1 MRKSMKIL
9 RVGLVGCVLAAL
21 PAYSVAQGLND
32 AVASGKVDEAIRA
45 QMQAQKIPGVSLAV
59 IRDGKIIKATGYGLA
74 NIELNVPVTPASIFQ
89 SGSIGKQFTATAI
102 LMLVEDGKV
111 GLDDSITKYF
121 PEAPPA
127 WNAITIR
134 HLLSHTSGLPDVWG
148 QTEQDAYTKGIV
160 DSRRDYTEDEL
171 LQRYVKLQPQFP
183 PGDRWEYCSTG
194 YQLLGFLIHRLT
206 GKVHFDFI
214 RERIFQPLGMD
225 TARVISEADIVLN
238 RSGGYIMV
246 KGELKNQDW
255 IAPSLN
261 TTADG
266 SYYMT
271 VLDLAKWDAALYTEK
286 ILKKSRREQ
295 MFTPAKLNAGKTYPD
310 PYGFGWQINNANGH
324 RVVWHTGGNQGFFV
338 IISRYLDDRLTI
350 VAMTNLDEFHCDV
363 VKMAGAVA
371 SIYIPETAG
380 ANPVKD
386 W

>member
-1 MRKSMKIL
+1 MEMIWKFM
-9 RVGLVGCVLAAL
+9 VLAC
-21 PAYSVAQGLND
+21 SVAGIVGMAIGEPPSDN
-32 AVASGKVDEAIRA
+32 AASAQVDEVVRA
-45 QMQAQKIPGVSLAV
+45 QMREQKIPGVSLAV
-59 IRDGKIIKATGYGLA
+59 IRDGHVIKATGYGLA
-74 NIELNVPVTPASIFQ
+74 NVELNVPVTPQSIFQ

-102 LMLVEDGKV
+102 MMLVEEGKV

-121 PEAPPA
+121 LETPPG
-127 WNAITIR
+127 WKPITIR
-134 HLLSHTSGLPDVWG
+134 HLLTHTSGLPDVWG

-171 LQRYVKLQPQFP
+171 LQRYVKLQPQIK
-183 PGDRWEYCSTG
+183 PGDKWEYCSTG

-206 GKVHFDFI
+206 GKFHGDFI
-214 RERIFQPLGMD
+214 QERIFQPLGMD
-225 TARVISEADIVLN
+225 TARIISEADIVPN
-238 RSGGYIMV
+238 RSSGYVMV
-246 KGELKNQDW
+246 KGELKNQEW

-286 ILKKSRREQ
+286 ILKKSSLEQ
-295 MFTPAKLNAGKTYPD
+295 MFTPAKLNSGKPYPD

-363 VKMAGAVA
+363 VKMAGAIA
-371 SIYIPETAG
+371 TIYIPATAG

>member
-1 MRKSMKIL
+1 MICKFM
-9 RVGLVGCVLAAL
+9 VLACT
-21 PAYSVAQGLND
+21 VAGLAGMAIGESQSDD
-32 AVASGKVDEAIRA
+32 AASAKVDQIVRA
-45 QMQAQKIPGVSLAV
+45 QMREQNIPGVSLAV
-59 IRDGKIIKATGYGLA
+59 MRDGKIIKATGYGLA
-74 NIELNVPVTPASIFQ
+74 NVELNVPVTPKSIFQ
-89 SGSIGKQFTATAI
+89 SGSIGKQFTATAVM
-102 LMLVEDGKV
+102 MLVEDGKV

-121 PEAPPA
+121 PEAPPT
-127 WNAITIR
+127 WKPITIR
-134 HLLSHTSGLPDVWG
+134 HLLTHTSGLPDVWG

-171 LQRYVKLQPQFP
+171 LQRYVKLQPQFQ
-183 PGDRWEYCSTG
+183 PGDQWEYCNLG
-194 YQLLGFLIHRLT
+194 YQLLGFLIHRVT
-206 GKVHFDFI
+206 GKFHADFI
-214 RERIFQPLGMD
+214 RERIFLPVGMD
-225 TARVISEADIVLN
+225 TARIISESDIVPN
-238 RSGGYIMV
+238 RSSGYVMV
-246 KGELKNQDW
+246 KGELKNQGW

-286 ILKKSRREQ
+286 VLKKSSLEQ
-295 MFTPAKLNAGKTYPD
+295 MWTPAKLNSGKPYPY
-310 PYGFGWQINNANGH
+310 PYGFGWDINRANGH
-324 RVVWHTGGNQGFFV
+324 RVVWHTGGNQGFYV

-350 VAMTNLDEFHCDV
+350 VAMTNLDEFHGDV